1 MSKYIIT
8 RKAEEDIN
16 EILAYIAADNFNA
29 ALALYDRLVDD
40 FEILAENA
48 NAGRGRPELKEDIRS
63 FPEGNYLIFY
73 RKWAGDIAI
82 VRVLHGARDLDK
94 IFS

>member
-1 MSKYIIT
+1 MPKYIVT

-16 EILAYIAADNFNA
+16 EILAYIAADNFSA
-29 ALALYDRLVDD
+29 AWALYDRLVEVFNMLSD
-40 FEILAENA
+40 NS
-48 NAGRGRPELKEDIRS
+48 NAGRARPELKEDVRS

-73 RKWAGDIAI
+73 RPWAGRIAI
-82 VRVLHGARDLDK
+82 VRVLHSARDLGE